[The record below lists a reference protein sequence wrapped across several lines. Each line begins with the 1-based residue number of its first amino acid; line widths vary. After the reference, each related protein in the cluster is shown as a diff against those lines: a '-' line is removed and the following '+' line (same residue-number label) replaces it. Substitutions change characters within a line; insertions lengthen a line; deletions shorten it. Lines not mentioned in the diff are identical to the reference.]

1 MASRLKFLL
10 GAALLVL
17 WPGAQAAPTADLWP
31 HWSTHNPESDQA
43 PNHHSWQQLLD
54 KYVAA
59 NTDGINRV
67 RYQDFTNAD
76 KTLLDAYIAELAT
89 IAPTQLSREHQ
100 LPYWIN
106 LYNALTV
113 RVVLQ
118 HPNKDSITD
127 MKAKFFSIGPWDER
141 QLTLEGLPVT
151 LNDIEHRILRPI
163 WQDKR
168 LHYVLNCASIGCPN
182 LSTQAYTKENTPL
195 QLSEAER
202 TFLAHP
208 RAVAFNAQGK
218 LILSSIFD
226 WYLED
231 FGGTETALLSYLAQQ
246 HGELSNQLRN
256 YSSAIRYHYDWS
268 LNRQHRVND

>member
-1 MASRLKFLL
+1 M
-10 GAALLVL
+10 
-17 WPGAQAAPTADLWP
+17 
-31 HWSTHNPESDQA
+31 
-43 PNHHSWQQLLD
+43 
-54 KYVAA
+54 
-59 NTDGINRV
+59 
-67 RYQDFTNAD
+67 
-76 KTLLDAYIAELAT
+76 
-89 IAPTQLSREHQ
+89 
-100 LPYWIN
+100 
-106 LYNALTV
+106 
-113 RVVLQ
+113 
-118 HPNKDSITD
+118 
-127 MKAKFFSIGPWDER
+127 
-141 QLTLEGLPVT
+141 T

-231 FGGTETALLSYLAQQ
+231 FGGTETALLSYLAQE